1 MEISDIW
8 ASIFETIQFKLIVAF
23 IVGSIIGLERQFTKT
38 RETESDIPGVRTFG
52 LISLL
57 GAAAT
62 IIEFEFGIPYVI
74 IVSFLAVL
82 LWTMLFLLYDIFVR
96 KEIYETTAIAVFLA
110 YVLGIFVGIGMFYW
124 AIILSVFIT
133 AILSSKHVVK
143 GILASLEYKEIT
155 SALTIGLLALVILP
169 IIPPVRILG
178 ILDLQL
184 YFIFLIFIL
193 MIQFSGY
200 MIIKYLGMRK
210 GFVMFASI
218 GALVHS
224 EATTVEVT
232 RIYNKFKSKISV
244 AFTTTAIIAIIMTL
258 ILRTLLYL
266 IVLAFMMPTIIYLYA
281 IVVAP
286 SIMIGTIYLFFR
298 LRRYNI
304 PTEGKIEII
313 KNPLSYREATKF
325 SLILFIVSIALILI
339 ETLSPQYSLLV
350 AFASGF
356 YSVSG
361 VELAVISLLLAEKIS
376 TETGLLL
383 LIAALTAGIIN
394 KVIYVKYGGG
404 DRNLIIRVLIHII
417 SFVVVLFASYLITLN
432 FLTI

>member
-1 MEISDIW
+1 
-8 ASIFETIQFKLIVAF
+8 
-23 IVGSIIGLERQFTKT
+23 
-38 RETESDIPGVRTFG
+38 
-52 LISLL
+52 
-57 GAAAT
+57 
-62 IIEFEFGIPYVI
+62 
-74 IVSFLAVL
+74 
-82 LWTMLFLLYDIFVR
+82 
-96 KEIYETTAIAVFLA
+96 
-110 YVLGIFVGIGMFYW
+110 
-124 AIILSVFIT
+124 
-133 AILSSKHVVK
+133 
-143 GILASLEYKEIT
+143 
-155 SALTIGLLALVILP
+155 VILP

-266 IVLAFMMPTIIYLYA
+266 IVLAFMMPTIIYLYT

-286 SIMIGTIYLFFR
+286 SIMMGTINLFFR

-304 PTEGKIEII
+304 PTEEKIEII
-313 KNPLSYREATKF
+313 KNPLSYGEATKF

-361 VELAVISLLLAEKIS
+361 VELAVISLLLAGKIS
-376 TETGLLL
+376 ISMGLLL

-417 SFVVVLFASYLITLN
+417 GFIVVLFASYLITLN

>member
-1 MEISDIW
+1 MEISDMW
-8 ASIFETIQFKLIVAF
+8 ASIFGTIQFKLIVAF

-38 RETESDIPGVRTFG
+38 RETGSDIPGVRTFG

-62 IIEFEFGIPYVI
+62 IIEFEFGISYVI
-74 IVSFLAVL
+74 IASFLAVL
-82 LWTMLFLLYDIFVR
+82 LWTMLFLLYDIFIR

-110 YVLGIFVGIGMFYW
+110 YMLGIFVGIGMFYW

-266 IVLAFMMPTIIYLYA
+266 IVLAFMMPTIIYLYT

-286 SIMIGTIYLFFR
+286 SIMMGTINLFFR

-304 PTEGKIEII
+304 PTEEKIEII
-313 KNPLSYREATKF
+313 KNPLSYGEATKF

-361 VELAVISLLLAEKIS
+361 VELAVISLLLAGKIS
-376 TETGLLL
+376 ISMGLLL

-417 SFVVVLFASYLITLN
+417 GFIVVLFASYLITLN